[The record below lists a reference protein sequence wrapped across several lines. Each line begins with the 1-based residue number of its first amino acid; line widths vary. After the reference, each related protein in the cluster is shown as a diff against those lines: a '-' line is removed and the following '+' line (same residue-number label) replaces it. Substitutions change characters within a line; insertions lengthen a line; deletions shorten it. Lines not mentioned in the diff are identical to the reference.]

1 MHVTQMWRRHFEKSE
16 FFMQKSCARR
26 NSIIIVDLLKMLK
39 IVYIQVFIKSLLT
52 NCLNSCCFQGKTM
65 LLNTGLW
72 KVGIHKRYF
81 LLFQFKRIVRWD
93 SWGNIFLQCKLV
105 EITAVIR
112 TLQFLMDIFGVF
124 QKSLLNK
131 CKCTEWSSAHPLGL
145 VIILVFLYEKKT
157 YCSQG
162 TWAYLVHRTK
172 ICQFCRLFILYEYL
186 QYVRHCSNSYNIAKW
201 GRWDTCLCRIL
212 FYLWNRQYKI
222 SSIDKYYK

>member
-1 MHVTQMWRRHFEKSE
+1 MHVLSAQHTLQVKVQKHSIILPNVDCFSYSNGRRHKEMHVTQMWRRHFEKSE

-81 LLFQFKRIVRWD
+81 LLFQFKRIVRRD

-112 TLQFLMDIFGVF
+112 TLQFLMDILECSKNLFLINVSV
-124 QKSLLNK
+124 QSDPVPILWVWSL
-131 CKCTEWSSAHPLGL
+131 
-145 VIILVFLYEKKT
+145 Y
-157 YCSQG
+157 
-162 TWAYLVHRTK
+162 
-172 ICQFCRLFILYEYL
+172 
-186 QYVRHCSNSYNIAKW
+186 
-201 GRWDTCLCRIL
+201 
-212 FYLWNRQYKI
+212 
-222 SSIDKYYK
+222 